1 LLSSRLPFVSAGR
14 FLFVSEVNWLLLGLS
29 TVLYLYGGMP
39 LLIAGVRELFGRKPG
54 MMTLVA
60 LSVTAAYAYSVAT
73 VLGVEGRALFWE
85 LATLVDIMLLGRW
98 IELRA
103 EGAASKELESLS
115 HLMPARAHRR
125 LFDGNFEDV
134 GLHALQ
140 PADVVAVRPG
150 EKIPADGD
158 VSEGSSAVDES
169 MLTGASGLVSKS
181 VGDKV
186 IGGAVNGD
194 GALLVTVTRTGA
206 ESFHAQVAALV
217 HEVRGSQSTVRDLA
231 DKVAMWLTLVAI
243 GGGGVTFGVWTALG
257 QPPSLALARA
267 VAVVVIACPPALG
280 LAIPLVV
287 AASTTLGAREGLLVR
302 NRRAFENAH
311 AARAVIFGKT
321 GTLTHGRVVV
331 TEVALFR
338 EVSQAAALALAGSIE
353 SLSKHPVARAI
364 AAAAP
369 SIHEVQDFRAVPGK
383 GARGIIG
390 GHHVAVV
397 SPRYFAEQGIP
408 APTGSD
414 TLAAGGRTVVHV
426 LCDGVSLAAIA
437 LADVV
442 RPESVEAIRRLKQM
456 GIEPIMLT
464 GDSRV
469 VSETVADALGIDR
482 VYAEIT
488 PAEKVAAVRLV
499 QAEGKVVA
507 MVGSGV
513 DDAPALAAADVGIAV
528 GTGTDVAVATAD
540 AVLARC
546 NPADVATVIG
556 LAQATHGKMVQ
567 NVALATGCG
576 LVAIPL
582 AAGALASLGG
592 TLGSAVTW
600 VLVLASTGA
609 VTVNARTLRAKR

>member
-1 LLSSRLPFVSAGR
+1 
-14 FLFVSEVNWLLLGLS
+14 
-29 TVLYLYGGMP
+29 
-39 LLIAGVRELFGRKPG
+39 
-54 MMTLVA
+54 
-60 LSVTAAYAYSVAT
+60 
-73 VLGVEGRALFWE
+73 
-85 LATLVDIMLLGRW
+85 
-98 IELRA
+98 
-103 EGAASKELESLS
+103 
-115 HLMPARAHRR
+115 
-125 LFDGNFEDV
+125 
-134 GLHALQ
+134 
-140 PADVVAVRPG
+140 
-150 EKIPADGD
+150 
-158 VSEGSSAVDES
+158 
-169 MLTGASGLVSKS
+169 
-181 VGDKV
+181 
-186 IGGAVNGD
+186 
-194 GALLVTVTRTGA
+194 
-206 ESFHAQVAALV
+206 V
-217 HEVRGSQSTVRDLA
+217 HEVEGSKSTVRDLA
-231 DKVAMWLTLVAI
+231 DKVALWLTLVAI
-243 GGGGVTFGVWTALG
+243 GGGGVAFGVWTALG

-408 APTGSD
+408 APAGSD

-469 VSETVADALGIDR
+469 VAETLADALGIDR

-488 PAEKVAAVRLV
+488 PAEKVATVRLV

-567 NVALATGCG
+567 NVAWATGYG
-576 LVAIPL
+576 LIAIPL

-592 TLGSAVTW
+592 TLGSVVTW
-600 VLVLASTGA
+600 VLVLASTVA